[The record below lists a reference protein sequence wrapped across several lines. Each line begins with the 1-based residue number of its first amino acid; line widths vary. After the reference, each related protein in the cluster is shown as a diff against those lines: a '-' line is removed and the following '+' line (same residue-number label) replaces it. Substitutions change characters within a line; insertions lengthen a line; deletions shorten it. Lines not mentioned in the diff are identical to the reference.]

1 MWPVCVRAARTRAL
15 CSVVWRAP
23 PHLEHLE
30 CSLQPSPPGRAAGE
44 SQAKPHTSPSLSV
57 TFVQYYM
64 LDRMD
69 STSNAHS
76 IETGA
81 GDRGRESRPSGV
93 HLHEELTLAHR
104 RGTQDTHRTGAGR
117 THRGS
122 TAVGAQ
128 RGAAMHLPEK
138 IGWQSSGAQLYPR
151 PCRASLGRDSSSVQ
165 PPRTNPA
172 LASVSGAS
180 RRSRAAPGRRSLII
194 AAIAS
199 AAMAI
204 AVTPPLGT
212 VLVAHA
218 GSVRGGR
225 ARQHGRAAAIGI
237 ATAAIAV
244 SASSGGDGGGGEE
257 EEVDAASAGGGGARL
272 PTQIIL
278 SAAPTENGNDRE
290 NDQVQIAIR
299 CSSGSSSRPCSC
311 FPCRAVRTKKSQKV

>member
-1 MWPVCVRAARTRAL
+1 
-15 CSVVWRAP
+15 
-23 PHLEHLE
+23 
-30 CSLQPSPPGRAAGE
+30 
-44 SQAKPHTSPSLSV
+44 
-57 TFVQYYM
+57 
-64 LDRMD
+64 
-69 STSNAHS
+69 
-76 IETGA
+76 
-81 GDRGRESRPSGV
+81 
-93 HLHEELTLAHR
+93 
-104 RGTQDTHRTGAGR
+104 
-117 THRGS
+117 
-122 TAVGAQ
+122 
-128 RGAAMHLPEK
+128 MHLPEK

-180 RRSRAAPGRRSLII
+180 WRSRAAPGRRSLII

-218 GSVRGGR
+218 ELAGTASPSV
-225 ARQHGRAAAIGI
+225 
-237 ATAAIAV
+237 
-244 SASSGGDGGGGEE
+244 ASSGGDGGGGEE

-290 NDQVQIAIR
+290 SDQVHMANF
-299 CSSGSSSRPCSC
+299 SGQLIQYRDP
-311 FPCRAVRTKKSQKV
+311 PDAHKAWRNAEQRAE

>member
-1 MWPVCVRAARTRAL
+1 
-15 CSVVWRAP
+15 
-23 PHLEHLE
+23 
-30 CSLQPSPPGRAAGE
+30 
-44 SQAKPHTSPSLSV
+44 
-57 TFVQYYM
+57 
-64 LDRMD
+64 
-69 STSNAHS
+69 
-76 IETGA
+76 
-81 GDRGRESRPSGV
+81 
-93 HLHEELTLAHR
+93 
-104 RGTQDTHRTGAGR
+104 
-117 THRGS
+117 
-122 TAVGAQ
+122 
-128 RGAAMHLPEK
+128 MHLPEK

-204 AVTPPLGT
+204 AVTPPLGI
-212 VLVAHA
+212 
-218 GSVRGGR
+218 
-225 ARQHGRAAAIGI
+225 AIGI

-290 NDQVQIAIR
+290 SDQVHMANF
-299 CSSGSSSRPCSC
+299 SGQLIQYRDP
-311 FPCRAVRTKKSQKV
+311 PDAHKAWRNAEQRAE

>member
-1 MWPVCVRAARTRAL
+1 MQAGHTAA
-15 CSVVWRAP
+15 
-23 PHLEHLE
+23 
-30 CSLQPSPPGRAAGE
+30 
-44 SQAKPHTSPSLSV
+44 
-57 TFVQYYM
+57 
-64 LDRMD
+64 
-69 STSNAHS
+69 
-76 IETGA
+76 
-81 GDRGRESRPSGV
+81 
-93 HLHEELTLAHR
+93 
-104 RGTQDTHRTGAGR
+104 
-117 THRGS
+117 
-122 TAVGAQ
+122 AQ
-128 RGAAMHLPEK
+128 RSARNEA
-138 IGWQSSGAQLYPR
+138 R
-151 PCRASLGRDSSSVQ
+151 PCTYLRRSGGSRAVRSYTPAPAAPAWDATQAQCSHHAA
-165 PPRTNPA
+165 RTNPA

-244 SASSGGDGGGGEE
+244 SVTSSGGDGGGGEE

-290 NDQVQIAIR
+290 SDQVHMANF
-299 CSSGSSSRPCSC
+299 SGQLIQYRDP
-311 FPCRAVRTKKSQKV
+311 PDAHKAWRNAEQRAE

>member
-1 MWPVCVRAARTRAL
+1 
-15 CSVVWRAP
+15 
-23 PHLEHLE
+23 
-30 CSLQPSPPGRAAGE
+30 
-44 SQAKPHTSPSLSV
+44 
-57 TFVQYYM
+57 M

-93 HLHEELTLAHR
+93 ALHEELTLAHR

-225 ARQHGRAAAIGI
+225 ARRHGIAIGI

-244 SASSGGDGGGGEE
+244 SVTSSGGDGGGGEE

-290 NDQVQIAIR
+290 TTKCRWPTSAANSSNTAIYQMR
-299 CSSGSSSRPCSC
+299 TRHGGTRSSAQNERRT
-311 FPCRAVRTKKSQKV
+311 RAHDGDGILEHA

>member
-1 MWPVCVRAARTRAL
+1 MRIRSRPAR
-15 CSVVWRAP
+15 
-23 PHLEHLE
+23 
-30 CSLQPSPPGRAAGE
+30 
-44 SQAKPHTSPSLSV
+44 
-57 TFVQYYM
+57 
-64 LDRMD
+64 
-69 STSNAHS
+69 
-76 IETGA
+76 
-81 GDRGRESRPSGV
+81 DRGRDDGRDRAERSCK
-93 HLHEELTLAHR
+93 ELTLAHR

-225 ARQHGRAAAIGI
+225 ARRHGIAIGI

-244 SASSGGDGGGGEE
+244 SVTSSGGDGGGGEE

-290 NDQVQIAIR
+290 SDQVHMANF
-299 CSSGSSSRPCSC
+299 SGQLIQYRDP
-311 FPCRAVRTKKSQKV
+311 PDAHKAWRNAGQREE